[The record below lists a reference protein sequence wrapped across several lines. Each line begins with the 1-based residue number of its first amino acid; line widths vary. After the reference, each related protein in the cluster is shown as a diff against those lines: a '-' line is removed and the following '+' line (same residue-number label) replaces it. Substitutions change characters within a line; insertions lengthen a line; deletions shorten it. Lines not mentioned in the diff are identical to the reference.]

1 MSQNA
6 RFFELTHLGN
16 GAPLRIAVDRPIPF
30 PIAANATDAENAHLL
45 QRQGSN
51 TREVKET
58 IPNRDRWITT
68 CSLLTALL
76 FGGILTVMA
85 VVLFVR
91 VDYLVKRTEEAVVPQ
106 LAGAVENVATMLG
119 NTASMSNHVNSMTAQ
134 GDGLLAASVPRLV
147 GMINQ
152 TQALL
157 HRFEHFSQSP
167 TLNLAVG

>member
-1 MSQNA
+1 MSNGA

-30 PIAANATDAENAHLL
+30 PTAVQNNEEHERLL
-45 QRQGSN
+45 PRQGS

-58 IPNRDRWITT
+58 ISGKGQWITT
-68 CSLLTALL
+68 CSLLTALV

-91 VDYLVKRTEEAVVPQ
+91 VDYLVKRTEDAIVPH
-106 LAGAVENVATMLG
+106 LAGAVDDVATMLG

-134 GDGLLAASVPRLV
+134 GDGLLAVSVPRLI